1 MVLRFGKLHC
11 LGDDLMLVELLGQ
24 HAHLGPALIERW
36 ASRTAGVGF
45 RRLVLVEIPRMPDAD
60 FACRVFD
67 RQGRELDAGVADLCA
82 ALHWIGAQQLSNQA
96 ALVLQCRQGL
106 RQVRLCQGGWMQVS
120 CPVALSSRSGVQQLP
135 APLQLL
141 LQETAPT
148 ALLAGSGQQL
158 LIWSES
164 APAQRLQRLLQPM
177 ARRLRGWQLF
187 WMHAHEDA
195 VRVENW
201 QAGQDQGLDPVLLV
215 AQWLAGH
222 LQRPAVRVEWQQ
234 VNLLLEFDSAAG
246 ELLACA
252 SVELLFEGQI
262 QA

>member
-24 HAHLGPALIERW
+24 YAQIHTALIERW

-45 RRLVLVEIPRMPDAD
+45 RRLVLVEVPNLPDAD

-82 ALHWIGAQQLSNQA
+82 AMHWISKQQLSNQP
-96 ALVLQCRQGL
+96 VLLIKCRQGL
-106 RQVRLCQGGWMQVS
+106 RQVRRCQGSWVQVN
-120 CPVALSSRSGVQQLP
+120 CPTQYSLPDSQQPPSALQQLV
-135 APLQLL
+135 
-141 LQETAPT
+141 QEAASGP
-148 ALLAGSGQQL
+148 LLAGSGQQL
-158 LIWSES
+158 LIWSET
-164 APAQRLQRLLQPM
+164 APVQPMQRLLQPIS
-177 ARRLRGWQLF
+177 RRLRGWQLF
-187 WMHAHEDA
+187 WMHAKEDG
-195 VRVENW
+195 VRVDSW
-201 QAGQDQGLDPVLLV
+201 QAGADPGFDPVLLV
-215 AQWLAGH
+215 AQWLAEH

-234 VNLLLEFDSAAG
+234 VSLLLEFDSAAD